1 MKIVNPPLP
10 PFRKG
15 GMGGFEKSFSMQSE
29 MNKIIVNIDQ
39 AVKSYRDL
47 DYTEKIPPHPPLE
60 KGGIEGSEIS

>member
-1 MKIVNPPLP
+1 
-10 PFRKG
+10 
-15 GMGGFEKSFSMQSE
+15 MGGFEKSFSMQSE